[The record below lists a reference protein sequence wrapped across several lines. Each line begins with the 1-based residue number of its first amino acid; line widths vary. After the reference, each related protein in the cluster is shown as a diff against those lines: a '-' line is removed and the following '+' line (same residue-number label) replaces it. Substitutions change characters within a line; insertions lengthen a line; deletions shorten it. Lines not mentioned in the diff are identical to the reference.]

1 MIGFL
6 SQLLLC
12 FVCKTLTSTTCA
24 ESLAQRH
31 PFCTQK
37 SFFSPLLGRQ
47 NSLLPQKRD
56 FPCSWEWPRD
66 LLQYRILPS
75 VRLFPGPQGAPEAA
89 ALSAASALLQR
100 LLYDVAP
107 ALAAW
112 AVQQTQ
118 HMVFLLHGFTKGMFC
133 YWRSCP
139 WFLLSPTRSTFLLSV
154 CLCHI
159 WIVVSLTYFGTLPKG
174 VTDTLHKA
182 IEHKY
187 GMTTIKLMAQMAAKW
202 LTGR

>member
-1 MIGFL
+1 MLDLRKRGWAGEEADSPSL
-6 SQLLLC
+6 NPGPVPHLRLPVVYVVDDDWVSLKLLLC

-47 NSLLPQKRD
+47 NSLLPQKCD

-89 ALSAASALLQR
+89 AAECRFCLTSALVIWCGPRISSLSC
-100 LLYDVAP
+100 
-107 ALAAW
+107 AADS
-112 AVQQTQ
+112 A
-118 HMVFLLHGFTKGMFC
+118 HGFSSSRF
-133 YWRSCP
+133 YQRDV
-139 WFLLSPTRSTFLLSV
+139 LLLKILPM
-154 CLCHI
+154 
-159 WIVVSLTYFGTLPKG
+159 VSSFPY
-174 VTDTLHKA
+174 
-182 IEHKY
+182 
-187 GMTTIKLMAQMAAKW
+187 
-202 LTGR
+202 